1 MPMLIEH
8 IDAIARQKQR
18 DALYIKFVPEN
29 CAIDDGIDTW
39 LEHDYRNQPRRAEVL
54 SWFDAHNIPWQICGL
69 VANENIIECPYFGD
83 VYIDIPFDENDPQYQ
98 IVRDYLENPD
108 GTMRD
113 KDALQNNLNILYNQ
127 YTMSACKLHWSK
139 SKSGMLCYFLF

>member
-113 KDALQNNLNILYNQ
+113 KQVYF
-127 YTMSACKLHWSK
+127 
-139 SKSGMLCYFLF
+139 CYLPLERAMKNAHHDEPGFWEKWAEES